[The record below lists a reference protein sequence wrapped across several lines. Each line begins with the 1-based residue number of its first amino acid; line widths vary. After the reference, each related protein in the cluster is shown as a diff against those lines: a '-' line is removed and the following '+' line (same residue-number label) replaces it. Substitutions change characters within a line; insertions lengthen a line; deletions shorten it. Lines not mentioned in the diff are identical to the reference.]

1 MRTTGIAGGGIW
13 PHTEENCI
21 PQQLFNEFHPSYFFP
36 YQLCRLQELKFVFNS
51 HSNFNKAQVMQLLL
65 NFSELRVLALINAGL
80 TLDDTEKL
88 SEALFPISRTLQE
101 LDLRESPEIT
111 NEFVEKIFPA
121 RPKFF
126 SLRVLDLSE
135 TNIDH
140 NFLSSIQ
147 SQLENLT
154 QLKINNC
161 KEMNLSILNKLKK
174 FECITKN
181 LELID
186 LSNNQKIHFYATD
199 FNPLKRT
206 LSELLKK
213 CPKFKYLIIKNCE
226 MDSYFKELLE
236 ASLDSNKKFSSSLE
250 IVYE

>member
-1 MRTTGIAGGGIW
+1 MLKFRFLMKSMINLSKNLEISRLLINVNRSLNLSSTFSKLKKFHADGVVTLLSVQEKTHHLCGIAIGGMVNV
-13 PHTEENCI
+13 HKEE
-21 PQQLFNEFHPSYFFP
+21 
-36 YQLCRLQELKFVFNS
+36 RG
-51 HSNFNKAQVMQLLL
+51 
-65 NFSELRVLALINAGL
+65 NAG
-80 TLDDTEKL
+80 
-88 SEALFPISRTLQE
+88 I
-101 LDLRESPEIT
+101 I
-111 NEFVEKIFPA
+111 NEFVTEVFSA
-121 RPKFF
+121 GPKFF

-140 NFLSSIQ
+140 KLLSSIE
-147 SQLENLT
+147 SRLENLT
-154 QLKINNC
+154 QLKIRNC
-161 KEMNLSILNKLKK
+161 PQMDLPILNKLGQFKH
-174 FECITKN
+174 ITKN
-181 LELID
+181 LELLD